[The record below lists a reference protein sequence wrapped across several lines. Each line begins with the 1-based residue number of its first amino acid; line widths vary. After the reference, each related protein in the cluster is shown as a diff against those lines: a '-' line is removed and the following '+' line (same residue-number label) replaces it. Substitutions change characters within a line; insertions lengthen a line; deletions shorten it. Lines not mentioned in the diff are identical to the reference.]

1 MITAVLGII
10 LISYLFIPVV
20 ASSVVTVTENQNPS
34 WVRMAYTEEDFSF
47 SAVVS
52 GGNMTIDN
60 TQTGEATEMM
70 LFACDS
76 GMLMYDD
83 GFKLIYQSA
92 GNTVVRESD
101 ATAIAVSCNNKT
113 VTVLMGG
120 VTYSMPMTWAYYPD
134 AEGIY
139 SYFPTD
145 SYNFREGDPVAV
157 FGDFAGVIAYDDMV
171 SLDVGLDFKATVQGK
186 HLNKMHWVKLSEG
199 ESATDIGTV
208 TGTPTKTDT
217 DNASNTESVP
227 VSNVVTGYAHA
238 SMSVM
243 NAGNS
248 TTYTDRDWQYILDG
262 TDAIIT
268 GYTGTSVSWLTIPA
282 TVGGYSVKQVG
293 NGTEVLGSLFIRN
306 LEISEGIQIIGDY
319 AFKDSDIP
327 DSIRFP
333 ASLTSIGDYAFAGCN
348 CSHSLNLHSTHLVS
362 IGDYAFD
369 QCSSFTGTLGLPST
383 LVTIGD
389 YAFRSCWS
397 LSGILSIPSS
407 VTTIGDFAFNIC
419 QGFSGLM
426 FGSGIQTIGE
436 SAFESC
442 TSMGGTLYIP
452 ASVTSIGDYAFY
464 DCKFT
469 TVSINPVSP
478 TIGQQAF
485 AFDTQ
490 SGSSTV
496 TVINH
501 SNVDLSNPTYGLVN
515 AVFKVD
521 GWQYRIIWEQS
532 GGVFTSKYA
541 IAVHHDPFTNVSVT
555 IPSSV
560 VSGTVTYD
568 VKQIGDG
575 ESAIATISNCTLTIP
590 NSIERI
596 NANAFINTG
605 LTGTIT
611 IPDSVTIIGDNA
623 FIGCAG
629 LTGALVIP
637 DSVTSIGRE
646 AFRNCFGLTSLTL
659 GDSVQTI
666 GAHAFDSCIEF
677 TGTLTLPNSVTT
689 IGDSAF
695 VGCGF
700 TGSLV
705 IPNSVVTIG
714 EGAFDS
720 CSGFT
725 GSLTLGNNVQTIGYY
740 AFNHCS
746 GFTGSLVIPDSVT
759 TIEYNAFSY
768 CSGLTSLTL
777 GSSLQ
782 TIGARAFNSCSGL
795 TGSLVIPNSVTTLG
809 DSAFNGCSGFTSLT
823 LGNGVQTIPDK
834 AFADCGFKGTVTILS
849 TVTEIGIEAFKGCS
863 DLINLVVFSN
873 PTVGTD
879 AFVNTGIKEVL
890 NLGTTEFTKTSYG
903 LNADEVRT
911 DIQADGCIAIVH
923 DEQEKTDTVSTLMKI
938 LPIIILMVLLVLI
951 AGPMFGM
958 SFGRGGSDSSDSDEY
973 DYY

>member
-52 GGNMTIDN
+52 DGNMTIG

-92 GNTVVRESD
+92 GNTVVHESD
-101 ATAIAVSCNNKT
+101 ATAIAVSCNNNT

-145 SYNFREGDPVAV
+145 SYNFKQGDPVAV
-157 FGDFAGVIAYDDMV
+157 FGDFAGVIAYNDML
-171 SLDVGLDFKATVQGK
+171 SQDVGLDFKATVQGK
-186 HLNKMHWVKLSEG
+186 HLNKMHWAKLSEG

-208 TGTPTKTDT
+208 TGTSTKTDT
-217 DNASNTESVP
+217 DNDSNTESAP

-262 TDAIIT
+262 NDAIIT

-327 DSIRFP
+327 DLIRFP
-333 ASLTSIGDYAFAGCN
+333 ASLTSIGDYAFAGCT
-348 CSHSLNLHSTHLVS
+348 CEGRLNLGSTHLVS
-362 IGDYAFD
+362 IGDHAFD
-369 QCSSFTGTLGLPST
+369 QCSSFTGTLVLPST

-389 YAFRSCWS
+389 YAFRSCWR
-397 LSGILSIPSS
+397 LANTLIIPSS
-407 VTTIGDFAFNIC
+407 VTTIGDFAFSIC
-419 QGFSGLM
+419 QGFNGLTLM
-426 FGSGIQTIGE
+426 TGIETIGE
-436 SAFESC
+436 SAFASC
-442 TSMGGTLYIP
+442 TSMGRTLIIP
-452 ASVTSIGDYAFY
+452 PTVTSIGDFAFY

-496 TVINH
+496 TVINY
-501 SNVDLSNPTYGLVN
+501 SNVDLSNPTYGFYN

-541 IAVHHDPFTNVSVT
+541 SAVHHDPFTDVSVT

-575 ESAIATISNCTLTIP
+575 ESAIATITDSTLIIP
-590 NSIERI
+590 SYIERI

-605 LTGTIT
+605 LTGTLI
-611 IPDSVTIIGDNA
+611 IPVSLLEIGDNA
-623 FIGCAG
+623 FNGCSN
-629 LTGALVIP
+629 L
-637 DSVTSIGRE
+637 S
-646 AFRNCFGLTSLTL
+646 SLIVL
-659 GDSVQTI
+659 S
-666 GAHAFDSCIEF
+666 
-677 TGTLTLPNSVTT
+677 N
-689 IGDSAF
+689 
-695 VGCGF
+695 
-700 TGSLV
+700 
-705 IPNSVVTIG
+705 VTIG
-714 EGAFDS
+714 
-720 CSGFT
+720 
-725 GSLTLGNNVQTIGYY
+725 N
-740 AFNHCS
+740 
-746 GFTGSLVIPDSVT
+746 
-759 TIEYNAFSY
+759 
-768 CSGLTSLTL
+768 
-777 GSSLQ
+777 
-782 TIGARAFNSCSGL
+782 
-795 TGSLVIPNSVTTLG
+795 
-809 DSAFNGCSGFTSLT
+809 SAF
-823 LGNGVQTIPDK
+823 
-834 AFADCGFKGTVTILS
+834 A
-849 TVTEIGIEAFKGCS
+849 
-863 DLINLVVFSN
+863 
-873 PTVGTD
+873 
-879 AFVNTGIKEVL
+879 NTGIKEVL
-890 NLGTTEFTKTSYG
+890 NLGSTEFTKTSYG